1 MSLLTDIRRTY
12 RALRSVF
19 AGRPRPSGPYLRVRL
34 EPGEIE
40 RRLGGR
46 SYAPNWEF
54 SYYKR
59 GEDLNLARVL
69 YADGAAPSG
78 GPVWWQY
85 HVRGWRGEDAD
96 GAFTD
101 LRCHLE
107 PEPTEA
113 PDEHLAEEG
122 LDLGGGMRNLRSA
135 LDGLDVGYEEVNW
148 SADENVAATHT
159 EDPR

>member
-1 MSLLTDIRRTY
+1 MSPFTYIRRTY
-12 RALRSVF
+12 RSLRSIF
-19 AGRPRPSGPYLRVRL
+19 AGRPRPSGPYLRVDL
-34 EPGEIE
+34 EPEDIE
-40 RRLGGR
+40 RKLGKR

-69 YADGAAPSG
+69 YADGAAPGG

-85 HVRGWRGEDAD
+85 HVRGWRGENAD

-107 PEPTEA
+107 PEPTESPA
-113 PDEHLAEEG
+113 EHLAEEG
-122 LDLGGGMRNLRSA
+122 FNLGGGMQNLRAA
-135 LDGLDVGYEEVNW
+135 LDGLDVEYEEV
-148 SADENVAATHT
+148 ST
-159 EDPR
+159 